1 MNSRTK
7 MLLGVLG
14 ALVLL
19 SGWYLLPDS
28 DSGVSAGT
36 EGAPPGVAGAT
47 PRRAVAAD
55 AKKPVEYV
63 EELRVAD
70 LVAQAKSFTPGRD
83 PFRFFVPPPP
93 PPPKPRLPTKAELD
107 ALRAQQ
113 ERDAA
118 ARAEQM
124 RLQQIENAKPKPA
137 PFTMTYLGSFGPPE
151 KRLAV
156 FTDGKT
162 IYNTQQGEV
171 LDNKFIVAHI
181 GYESVDIQFVGF
193 PDWPALRLAVGKPSR

>member
-1 MNSRTK
+1 MSSRTK
-7 MLLGVLG
+7 MLLGVLA
-14 ALVLL
+14 ALILL

-63 EELRVAD
+63 EELRMAD
-70 LVAQAKSFTPGRD
+70 LVGQAKSFTPGRD

-93 PPPKPRLPTKAELD
+93 PQPTPKPPTQAELD
-107 ALRAQQ
+107 RIREAQ
-113 ERDAA
+113 ERAAKAQADMLAAQRAADA
-118 ARAEQM
+118 
-124 RLQQIENAKPKPA
+124 IPKPA
-137 PFTMTYLGSFGPPE
+137 PFTMSYLGSFGPPE
-151 KRLAV
+151 RRLAV

-162 IYNTQQGEV
+162 IYNAQEGEV
-171 LDNKFIVAHI
+171 LGQKFIVAHI

-193 PDWPALRLAVGKPSR
+193 PNWPALRLAVGKPSR

>member
-70 LVAQAKSFTPGRD
+70 LVGQAKSFTPGRD

-107 ALRAQQ
+107 AMRAQQ

-118 ARAEQM
+118 ARAEQL
-124 RLQQIENAKPKPA
+124 RLQQIEAAKPKPA

-193 PDWPALRLAVGKPSR
+193 PDWPALRLAVGHPSR

>member
-14 ALVLL
+14 VLVLL

-28 DSGVSAGT
+28 DSGVSSST

-47 PRRAVAAD
+47 PRRAVDAN

-70 LVAQAKSFTPGRD
+70 LMGQARTFTPGRD

-93 PPPKPRLPTKAELD
+93 PPPKPRLPTKAEID

-118 ARAEQM
+118 AQAAALAAQRAEQ
-124 RLQQIENAKPKPA
+124 AKPKPA

-162 IYNTQQGEV
+162 IHNAQQGEI

-181 GYESVDIQFVGF
+181 GYESVDIKFVGF
-193 PDWPALRLAVGKPSR
+193 SEWPAQRLAVGHPSR

>member
-1 MNSRTK
+1 MASRTK

-14 ALVLL
+14 LLVVL
-19 SGWYLLPDS
+19 SVWYLLPDS
-28 DSGVSAGT
+28 DSGVAAGT
-36 EGAPPGVAGAT
+36 EGGPPGVAGAT

-70 LVAQAKSFTPGRD
+70 LVGQAKSFTPGRD

-93 PPPKPRLPTKAELD
+93 PPPKPRLPTQAELE

-118 ARAEQM
+118 ARAAALEAQ
-124 RLQQIENAKPKPA
+124 RAADAIPKPA
-137 PFTMTYLGSFGPPE
+137 PRWTACADCARANSRRGS
-151 KRLAV
+151 RSA
-156 FTDGKT
+156 
-162 IYNTQQGEV
+162 
-171 LDNKFIVAHI
+171 
-181 GYESVDIQFVGF
+181 
-193 PDWPALRLAVGKPSR
+193 